1 MKKILFLTPYV
12 PSSRAGGE
20 NFTRLLLDELSK
32 SNYIDLL
39 YYRYADDPSY
49 VCPNDNVRVVKEI
62 INSTSLKLKNF
73 LMFPFVHPIF
83 SIRFNRNILKFI
95 TQLVATNRY
104 DLLF

>member
-1 MKKILFLTPYV
+1 MFQVVVQVAKILLC
-12 PSSRAGGE
+12 
-20 NFTRLLLDELSK
+20 LLLDELSK

-73 LMFPFVHPIF
+73 LMFPLCILYFQF
-83 SIRFNRNILKFI
+83 ASIEIYSNL
-95 TQLVATNRY
+95 
-104 DLLF
+104 